1 MRRMT
6 KVTMLNGG
14 HIIALRDWRPLQL
27 ISGEKWARERI
38 FIPQVRKQKSC
49 LEGHSLAFHTF
60 PPTFL
65 QKGCFLLVAHKA
77 GLQTA
82 EGRPTIYEKK
92 MKKQKQK
99 QKKTV
104 HSPWMALT

>member
-1 MRRMT
+1 
-6 KVTMLNGG
+6 MLNGG
-14 HIIALRDWRPLQL
+14 HIIALRHWRPLQL

-38 FIPQVRKQKSC
+38 FIPQAKKQKSC

-60 PPTFL
+60 PLTFL

-77 GLQTA
+77 GLQIA

-92 MKKQKQK
+92 MKKKPKQTN
-99 QKKTV
+99 KKKV